1 MLIRELYHYNI
12 FTILQEWIWPIGYFL
27 RAKLYY
33 AKALEPKKKGLLKST
48 ISFIKTRLTSHYAH
62 VMDSPWQSL
71 PELTNSNGQVS
82 TVWLVWYSVDI
93 GINLNHCSLGFYLS
107 TCVAFITMLFFNIFV
122 GLFYWHYLRQ
132 AWKLCGYI
140 VWYKFL
146 SRSSCSVLLWNHLNL
161 RGQVLV
167 HCQYFRG
174 LWECDMYLVFT
185 GIWMINIHVHVNKIS
200 YYVDDRCKLVG
211 ERNHKYQWFYSI
223 IL

>member
-1 MLIRELYHYNI
+1 MTCMVQCRHWNQSEPLFFR
-12 FTILQEWIWPIGYFL
+12 ILSFNLCSIHNNVVFQHFCWIVL
-27 RAKLYY
+27 L
-33 AKALEPKKKGLLKST
+33 ALFE
-48 ISFIKTRLTSHYAH
+48 TSMK
-62 VMDSPWQSL
+62 VM
-71 PELTNSNGQVS
+71 
-82 TVWLVWYSVDI
+82 WL
-93 GINLNHCSLGFYLS
+93 CFYLGH
-107 TCVAFITMLFFNIFV
+107 VFISV
-122 GLFYWHYLRQ
+122 
-132 AWKLCGYI
+132 
-140 VWYKFL
+140 